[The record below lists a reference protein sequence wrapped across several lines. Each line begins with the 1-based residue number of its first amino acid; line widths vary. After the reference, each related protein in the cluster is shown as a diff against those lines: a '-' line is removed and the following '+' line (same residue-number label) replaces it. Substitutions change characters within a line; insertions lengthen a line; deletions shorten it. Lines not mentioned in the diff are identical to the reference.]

1 MLKKTNRLI
10 AFGGIAIIGIAA
22 VVVFISSQYMLPI
35 VMYHSVQSSVPHGS
49 LLIVSTKSFQRQMK
63 FLKENKYNVL
73 PLEQAVALIAQ
84 RKKIPPRAV
93 ALTFDDGD
101 LDNYT
106 YVFPVLKKYGLPA
119 TIFLVVNDIGKPD
132 KLNWDQIREMQD
144 SGLITFGSHSMSHPF
159 LDRITSDPELIKE
172 ISGSKQIL
180 EASLARPVPM
190 FAYPSG
196 RMSKQARQKVI
207 DAGYKAAVATNPGK
221 TFADDDVFAIKR
233 LRISENSRNLFIF
246 WFETTGYYNF
256 IRENK
261 LSKKN
266 IYGRR

>member
-1 MLKKTNRLI
+1 MLKRTKRLI
-10 AFGGIAIIGIAA
+10 AFGGIAVICLASA
-22 VVVFISSQYMLPI
+22 VVFMRSQYMLPI
-35 VMYHSVQSSVPHGS
+35 VTYHSVQPSVQHGN
-49 LLIVSTKSFQRQMK
+49 LLAVSTKTFQRQMK
-63 FLKENKYNVL
+63 FLKKNKYNVMR
-73 PLEQAVALIAQ
+73 LEQAAALIAQ
-84 RKKIPPRAV
+84 KKKISGRV
-93 ALTFDDGD
+93 VVLTFDDGN
-101 LDNYT
+101 LDNYI
-106 YVFPVLKKYGLPA
+106 YAFPVLKKYGLPA

-172 ISGSKQIL
+172 ISGSKQML

-196 RMSKQARQKVI
+196 RMNKLVRRKVI
-207 DAGYKAAVATNPGK
+207 DAGYKIAVTTNPGRS
-221 TFADDDVFAIKR
+221 FAGDDVFAVKR